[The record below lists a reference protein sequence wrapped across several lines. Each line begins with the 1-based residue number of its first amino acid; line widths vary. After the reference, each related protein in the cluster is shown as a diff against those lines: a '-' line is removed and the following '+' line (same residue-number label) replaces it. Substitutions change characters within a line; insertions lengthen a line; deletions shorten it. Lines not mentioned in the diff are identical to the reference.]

1 MKKINNAEV
10 KKKLKVS
17 PAYMVKLIK
26 ELIDSED
33 YARKH
38 NARITLVKKGNKVI
52 PHMLKLLS
60 SKNRLLRM
68 EAAKV
73 IELVA
78 DISSIPLLITLLND
92 KVFDIRWIAA
102 QGLIRIGRKSI
113 KPLLKSV
120 CSGKNS
126 LFLDNRAHHV
136 LNKLLYENEKLELN
150 SLMLSLD
157 NYHETGE
164 TAPFEASKA
173 LKQFKFNN

>member
-1 MKKINNAEV
+1 MKKINNAEDA
-10 KKKLKVS
+10 KKQRVS
-17 PAYMVKLIK
+17 PAYLNKLTK
-26 ELIDSED
+26 ELLDSED
-33 YARKH
+33 YTRKH
-38 NARITLVKKGNKVI
+38 NARITLVNKGKKVI
-52 PHMLKLLS
+52 PHMLRMLS
-60 SKNRLLRM
+60 SNNRLHRM

-78 DISSIPLLITLLND
+78 DKSSIPLMIKLLND
-92 KVFDIRWIAA
+92 QVFDIRWIAA

-120 CSGKNS
+120 CSCKNS

-136 LNKLLYENEKLELN
+136 LNMLLYENEKLELR

-164 TAPFEASKA
+164 TAPAEAFKA
-173 LKQFKFNN
+173 LKQFRFNN